1 MKIGSLFSGIG
12 LLEMGLEWSGVGTV
26 VWQAEANEFC
36 QKVLAKRY
44 PNVKRY
50 DDVRKIT
57 KDTAEDVDLLC
68 GGFPCQDLSV
78 AGKQAGLEGE
88 RSGLWWEFHR
98 IVGELR
104 PRWVVIE
111 NVYAGWAK
119 WLPTVRKSLHELGY
133 TSMPIRV
140 QASNFGAPHRR
151 SRVII
156 VAYSNSV
163 PIRNEPW
170 WWPGEGGEDP
180 AELGDD
186 GETQSLALPSG
197 PPQYN
202 VQRLPTGENVSVRHA
217 DDPRCSEQ
225 WGTGPISEELITP
238 QCSSWWG
245 TEPNVGRV
253 VDGGSNRVD
262 RLRALGNAV
271 VPHCTKFIG
280 QLIIKAELEN
290 K

>member
-12 LLEMGLEWSGVGTV
+12 LLELGLEWSGLGEV

-36 QKVLAKRY
+36 LSVLEKRY
-44 PNVKRY
+44 PNVKRF
-50 DDVRKIT
+50 DDVKKIT
-57 KDTAEDVDLLC
+57 KSTAEDVDILC

-133 TSMPIRV
+133 TCVPIRV

-156 VAYSNSV
+156 IAYANSV
-163 PIRNEPW
+163 PVRNEPW
-170 WWPGEGGEDP
+170 WWSGEDWEDQ

-186 GETQSLALPSG
+186 GEAQPLAVPSRSLLVPERQS
-197 PPQYN
+197 
-202 VQRLPTGENVSVRHA
+202 TGDAVRHP
-217 DDPRCSEQ
+217 DDSRCSEQ
-225 WGTGPISEELITP
+225 WGTSPIRTKLVTP
-238 QCSSWWG
+238 QCSSWWS

-253 VDGGSNRVD
+253 ADGSSNRVD

-280 QLIIKAELEN
+280 QLIMKAELEN